1 MMTTQSTV
9 KQPNA
14 KPTNTRQLDILKAAL
29 HCFINEGVEATT
41 IEMIRAKSGA
51 SVGSLYYH
59 FGNKEGIAAA
69 LYKEGL
75 RQFSLQLQ
83 KALKEVSTIEDAIR
97 CIIQANIDW
106 IVANPDWAR
115 FIFRNRRVLKDA
127 KQETTFRE
135 EATLTQRTLIKRLQA
150 LPDFKRL
157 RALPEPMY
165 LPVLIGP
172 VHEYARQSLDGTA
185 KLPLN
190 ELKEDFV
197 QIAFRGLLD

>member
-1 MMTTQSTV
+1 MMTTQSNV
-9 KQPNA
+9 KQQSS
-14 KPTNTRQLDILKAAL
+14 KSTNTRQLDILKAAL

-41 IEMIRAKSGA
+41 IEMIREKSGA
-51 SVGSLYYH
+51 SVGSLYHH

-106 IVANPDWAR
+106 IGTNPDWAR

-127 KQETTFRE
+127 KQESTFRE
-135 EATLTQRTLIKRLQA
+135 EAILTQLTLITRLQA

-157 RALPEPMY
+157 RTLPEPMY

-172 VHEYARQSLDGTA
+172 VHEYARQWLDGTA
-185 KLPLN
+185 ALPFS
-190 ELKEDFV
+190 ELEEDFV
-197 QIAFRGLLD
+197 QIAFKSLLD